1 MNWTSKLWI
10 PYAHKYNRWLMV
22 MVFNA
27 TSNDISYIVT
37 VSFMGETGAPGE
49 NRRPAASHL
58 QTFSHNV
65 LLNTPCHERDSM
77 SQL

>member
-1 MNWTSKLWI
+1 MNWTSQLWI
-10 PYAHKYNRWLMV
+10 PILTNIIGGLLLWCSTPLI
-22 MVFNA
+22 
-27 TSNDISYIVT
+27 ISYILA

-49 NRRPAASHL
+49 NRRLAASHL